1 MVTKMFDIKIEI
13 LISNGKEL
21 QWSFE
26 SVWLGF
32 GKPLRLKATGFSKLQ
47 LNLKKLS
54 TSFFSVS
61 FYVALWRLIEPCFT
75 TINTDSYVW
84 IFSRQTRPSSLTPV
98 RQTTATD
105 NQIRTQIRPL
115 HPNTQQTIIR
125 SDHQIRPSDHTTT
138 ATLDHQ
144 FRSPHQTTGHHPW
157 LLSFQSEQQ
166 TQPLEMVHVRCILY
180 GLGRGGYIELW
191 MNLAKHTFHTRS
203 AWSFRTFFRLNLIV
217 VRLARGF
224 PWAGKDLPY
233 PFS

>member
-61 FYVALWRLIEPCFT
+61 FYVALWRLIEPCVT
-75 TINTDSYVW
+75 TINTDSYVS
-84 IFSRQTRPSSLTPV
+84 IFSRQTRPSSLKPV

-138 ATLDHQ
+138 ATLDQ
-144 FRSPHQTTGHHPW
+144 KEG
-157 LLSFQSEQQ
+157 
-166 TQPLEMVHVRCILY
+166 ILY
-180 GLGRGGYIELW
+180 AHASIWAVEVPQSDHRGIFYELFTFSTSICRLFSGAEWRVLG
-191 MNLAKHTFHTRS
+191 ATFHKHV
-203 AWSFRTFFRLNLIV
+203 L
-217 VRLARGF
+217 
-224 PWAGKDLPY
+224 
-233 PFS
+233 

>member
-1 MVTKMFDIKIEI
+1 MFDIKIEI

-61 FYVALWRLIEPCFT
+61 FYVALWCLIEPCFT
-75 TINTDSYVW
+75 

-138 ATLDHQ
+138 ANTRPPVQNTPPDHRTPSLTTQLPIRTANPTSWNGTCQVHSLWVGSRGVYRALDEPCKAY
-144 FRSPHQTTGHHPW
+144 FP
-157 LLSFQSEQQ
+157 
-166 TQPLEMVHVRCILY
+166 
-180 GLGRGGYIELW
+180 
-191 MNLAKHTFHTRS
+191 HTFGLK
-203 AWSFRTFFRLNLIV
+203 FPDFFP
-217 VRLARGF
+217 A
-224 PWAGKDLPY
+224 
-233 PFS
+233 

>member
-32 GKPLRLKATGFSKLQ
+32 GKPRRLKATGFSKLQ

-75 TINTDSYVW
+75 TINTDSYVS
-84 IFSRQTRPSSLTPV
+84 IFSRQTRPSSLKPV

-138 ATLDHQ
+138 ANTRPPVQITPPDH
-144 FRSPHQTTGHHPW
+144 RTPSLTT
-157 LLSFQSEQQ
+157 Q
-166 TQPLEMVHVRCILY
+166 
-180 GLGRGGYIELW
+180 
-191 MNLAKHTFHTRS
+191 
-203 AWSFRTFFRLNLIV
+203 
-217 VRLARGF
+217 
-224 PWAGKDLPY
+224 LPISTAN
-233 PFS
+233 PTSWNGTG

>member
-1 MVTKMFDIKIEI
+1 MVIKMFDIEIKI
-13 LISNGKEL
+13 LISNGKEP

-32 GKPLRLKATGFSKLQ
+32 GKPFRFKATLAPKLQ
-47 LNLKKLS
+47 LNFKKIKYFL
-54 TSFFSVS
+54 FFRFCLRSSLTLNWVI
-61 FYVALWRLIEPCFT
+61 LPLLTQLLIF
-75 TINTDSYVW
+75 S
-84 IFSRQTRPSSLTPV
+84 IFSRQTRLSSLKPA

-105 NQIRTQIRPL
+105 NQIRTQIRPP

-157 LLSFQSEQQ
+157 LLSLQSAQQ
-166 TQPLEMVHVRCILY
+166 TQPLEMVQVRCILY

-203 AWSFRTFFRLNLIV
+203 AWSFRNFFWLNLIV
-217 VRLARGF
+217 VRLASGF
-224 PWAGKDLPY
+224 PWAGKGLPY